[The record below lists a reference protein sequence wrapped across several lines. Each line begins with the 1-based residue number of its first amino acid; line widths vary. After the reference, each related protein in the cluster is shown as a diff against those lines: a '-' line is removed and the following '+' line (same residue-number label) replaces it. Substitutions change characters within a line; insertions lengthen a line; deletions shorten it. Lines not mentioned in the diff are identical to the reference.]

1 MPCAILEHAR
11 AFDPRFAARNAQV
24 DELAAAK
31 QAEVAVGRG
40 QRVPFEAG
48 LGKQDFAIVVSGRA
62 SGGAYL
68 IAGLDR
74 QQRLVAVHDIERG

>member
-1 MPCAILEHAR
+1 VPCAILEHAR

-24 DELAAAK
+24 DELAAAE

-40 QRVPFEAG
+40 QRFPFEAG
-48 LGKQDFAIVVSGRA
+48 LGNQDFAIVVSGGA

-68 IAGLDR
+68 IAGFDR
-74 QQRLVAVHDIERG
+74 QQRLVAVHDIERA